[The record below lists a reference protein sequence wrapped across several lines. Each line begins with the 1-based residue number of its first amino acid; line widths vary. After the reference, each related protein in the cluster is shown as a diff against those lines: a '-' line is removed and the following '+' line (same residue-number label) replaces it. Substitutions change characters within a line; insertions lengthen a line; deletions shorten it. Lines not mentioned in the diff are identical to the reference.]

1 MNKKL
6 KFNLNDQ
13 SFSKKK
19 SIYRNFISRTEHPT
33 KPKRSRTRQT
43 MMENPLNYNFTN
55 TTTLNTT
62 TVTTSTTSTTTSSS
76 DTESTDDPDNDTDDT
91 GNLKSQSWTLF
102 QEYPL
107 NWNVEILLK
116 TRLEKATNKI
126 AKELYAPIVYQ
137 MSQKVTGPSSDSTK
151 FIMTKF
157 FAISETNE
165 ILTKNGKSILIGG
178 TECGLTFNET
188 EKSYQG
194 TTKIQFNANSSHF
207 EGKEFKLLIQYFIGD
222 MNIPIYSM
230 VSSKF
235 RVYARKPNKKK
246 ENASTVS
253 SKRKLEQSSSSSDD
267 ESPKMKKIAIAPPS
281 QNSSGETI
289 TEFKDFTQK
298 LEELLKFNRNLPVEQ
313 KQFCMELAIKC
324 FLKVDPKASKS
335 IMMNNLQQLMFESSK

>member
-1 MNKKL
+1 LNTSFWLTNRLRKKIL
-6 KFNLNDQ
+6 FIEISFLELNIQ
-13 SFSKKK
+13 PK
-19 SIYRNFISRTEHPT
+19 T
-33 KPKRSRTRQT
+33 KRSRTQQT
-43 MMENPLNYNFTN
+43 KMENPLNYNFTN
-55 TTTLNTT
+55 STTLNTT
-62 TVTTSTTSTTTSSS
+62 TTATTSTSTTVSSS
-76 DTESTDDPDNDTDDT
+76 DSESTDDPDNDTDDT
-91 GNLKSQSWTLF
+91 NNLKSQSWVMF

-178 TECGLTFNET
+178 TECGLTFNEN

-253 SKRKLEQSSSSSDD
+253 SKRKLEQTSSSDD
-267 ESPKMKKIAIAPPS
+267 ESPKMKKIAIAPP
-281 QNSSGETI
+281 QSSTETI

-335 IMMNNLQQLMFESSK
+335 IMMNNLQQLMFEGSQ